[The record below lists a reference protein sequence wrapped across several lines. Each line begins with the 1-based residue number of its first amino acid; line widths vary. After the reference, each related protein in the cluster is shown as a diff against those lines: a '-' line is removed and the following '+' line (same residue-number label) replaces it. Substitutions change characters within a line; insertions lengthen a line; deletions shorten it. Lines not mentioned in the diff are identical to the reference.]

1 MENEGLEMQE
11 VISCKLKDVFGE
23 TAEVKFKNNGELYIT
38 KLVLYNDDGSVNEE
52 NMAIYEEAK
61 EKYDARCERKEL
73 KLRLVACA
81 SAFLA
86 GSLII
91 SKVSS
96 DFEARFNEGYEAGRQ
111 SIEAEYD
118 HSLDDSLDTFLA
130 GAATI
135 VGFTS
140 GIEFCKT
147 VKELKRKK
155 KNR

>member
-23 TAEVKFKNNGELYIT
+23 TAEVKFKNNGEEYIT

-52 NMAIYEEAK
+52 NMAIYKEAK
-61 EKYDARCERKEL
+61 EKYDARCERKGL
-73 KLRLVACA
+73 KLRLVTCA
-81 SAFLA
+81 GAFLA
-86 GSLII
+86 GSFII
-91 SKVSS
+91 SRVSS
-96 DFEARFNEGYEAGRQ
+96 TFEARFNEGYEAGRQ

-118 HSLDDSLDTFLA
+118 HSLGDSLNAFFA
-130 GAATI
+130 GVGAIMEFTGAT
-135 VGFTS
+135 
-140 GIEFCKT
+140 ELCKT